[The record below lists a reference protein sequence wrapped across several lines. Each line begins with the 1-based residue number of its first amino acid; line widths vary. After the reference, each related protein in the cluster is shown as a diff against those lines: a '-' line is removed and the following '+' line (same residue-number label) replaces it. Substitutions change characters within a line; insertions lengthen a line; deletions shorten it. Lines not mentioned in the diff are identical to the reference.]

1 MLDVNGQ
8 VLGAYTQ
15 ANTILDT
22 IRRSNQPYAILDI
35 AIVGFLFYF
44 FYLFLRETRA
54 LRILYGLLVLGGL
67 WALGQ
72 VLDLTLLN
80 TILRWA
86 FTSILVAIPV
96 VFQPELR
103 IALEK
108 LGRTTNLVTDFNRLT
123 KNEIDDIVTEILKAT
138 AVLSKN
144 KIGALIIISRTTNLQ
159 EWVNNGEPLYANLN
173 HRLLINIFTP
183 KAPLHDGAVII
194 SGNKIISA
202 ASTLPIIDD
211 VVDLTLG
218 TRHKAALS
226 LSMQTD
232 AVGLIVSEETGAI
245 SLAVD
250 GRLQRNLNGD
260 DLKARV
266 IKLLNTNKIKFRK

>member
-1 MLDVNGQ
+1 VTEVSGR
-8 VLGAYTQ
+8 VLGVFTQ

-22 IRRSNQPYAILDI
+22 IQKAHQRYALVDIIL
-35 AIVGFLFYF
+35 VGFLFYF
-44 FYLFLRETRA
+44 FYLFLRQTRA
-54 LRILYGLLVLGGL
+54 LRILYGLLILGAL
-67 WALGQ
+67 WVIGQ
-72 VLDLTLLN
+72 VLELTLLN
-80 TILRWA
+80 TILKWA

-103 IALEK
+103 SALEK
-108 LGRTTNLVTDFNRLT
+108 LGRTTNFVTDFNRLS
-123 KNEIDDIVTEILKAT
+123 KNEIDDIVSEILKAV

-144 KIGALIIISRTTNLQ
+144 KIGALIVISRSSGLK
-159 EWVNNGEPLYANLN
+159 EWIDNGQALYANLN

-194 SGNKIISA
+194 SGHKIISA
-202 ASTLPIIDD
+202 ASTLPIVED

-226 LSMQTD
+226 LSLQTD
-232 AVGLIVSEETGAI
+232 AIGLIVSEETGVV

-250 GRLQRNLNGD
+250 GRLQRNLNMD
-260 DLKARV
+260 DLKARI
-266 IKLLNTNKIKFRK
+266 IKLLNHNKTKFRK

>member
-123 KNEIDDIVTEILKAT
+123 KNEIDDIVTEILKST